1 MKPSLPAWHFRLK
14 LGEGKSRKESTVL
27 DTGCMRSW
35 LARRRWL
42 KAGTVLRALQRLA
55 SLAGRTGARRKE
67 SNYDRLQEVLN
78 NLDRM

>member
-1 MKPSLPAWHFRLK
+1 MHEELAGQEEVAQGWHC
-14 LGEGKSRKESTVL
+14 TVL
-27 DTGCMRSW
+27 TLLS
-35 LARRRWL
+35 RWL

-55 SLAGRTGARRKE
+55 SLAGRTGTRRKE